1 MLLALSLLIAL
12 TVALLGTSLP
22 FPGVT
27 DLATARERA
36 AADGAPIVVFRPGCS
51 YCLRLLWSLGGRARQ
66 VHWVDVRRD
75 RDASRAVRAA
85 TGGDETVPT
94 VLTDAGAHVNP
105 DPSWVRSLLPGPPS
119 TAV

>member
-12 TVALLGTSLP
+12 TIALLGTSLP

-27 DLATARERA
+27 DLATARARSER
-36 AADGAPIVVFRPGCS
+36 DGAPVVVFRPGCS
-51 YCLRLLWSLGGRARQ
+51 FCLRLLFSLGLDGSRR

-75 RDASRAVRAA
+75 RDASRTVREA

-94 VLTDAGAHVNP
+94 VLLDGQAYVNP
-105 DPSWVRSLLPGPPS
+105 APAWVRERLPSEDPR
-119 TAV
+119 